1 MHSPPSGE
9 ESALSRVVMSTLD
22 EWGLSSDEI
31 LHLLCLPDSVRSRH
45 LDRFR
50 QGNAFPQDAGVMQ
63 RVEQV
68 VGIAEALR
76 TTYPRNAHMAA
87 VWLNRPH
94 RRFDQRTP
102 LRAMVDDGLPGLIAI
117 RSELDCGYAWDLSQ
131 AQPPGG

>member
-1 MHSPPSGE
+1 MSALSPDES
-9 ESALSRVVMSTLD
+9 SALSRAVMRALD
-22 EWGLSSDEI
+22 EWGLSSEDI
-31 LHLLCLPDSVRSRH
+31 LRLLCLPESVRSRH

-50 QGNAFPQDAGVMQ
+50 QGGAFPEDIGVFQ

-87 VWLNRPH
+87 IWLNRPH
-94 RRFDQRTP
+94 RRFNRRTP
-102 LRAMVDDGLPGLIAI
+102 VQAMVEDGLEGLIAI

-131 AQPPGG
+131 VKAPD